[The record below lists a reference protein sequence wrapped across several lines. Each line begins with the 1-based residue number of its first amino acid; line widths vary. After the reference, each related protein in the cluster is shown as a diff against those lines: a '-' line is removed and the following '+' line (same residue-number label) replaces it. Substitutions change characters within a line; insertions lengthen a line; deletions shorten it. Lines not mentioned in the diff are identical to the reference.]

1 MKKILLDTN
10 CMGSKLSKGSQSS
23 VETAKL
29 RSQIKELKM
38 KINGIEKAL
47 SKLKVQIELDK
58 QAQFKQQFKM

>member
-1 MKKILLDTN
+1 
-10 CMGSKLSKGSQSS
+10 MGSKLSKGSQSS